1 MRVITPGSVAV
12 GLGSPLVG
20 DQKRPIGFLD
30 VQSAALDGVQRHIC
44 LLEGLTISLPTPN
57 GPPAQGS
64 MGSAPYFEPSPPGFA
79 PARQRSGSVEHGQAG
94 AKGGGVAHRG

>member
-12 GLGSPLVG
+12 SLGAPLVR

-64 MGSAPYFEPSPPGFA
+64 MGSAPYFEPSPLGSPRRDSA
-79 PARQRSGSVEHGQAG
+79 AVASNTAKRVQRAEESLI
-94 AKGGGVAHRG
+94 